1 MKRFAYLLILLLV
14 SAQAGDAL
22 ALTAAPISPSSSL
35 ADDNDEYLPA
45 QRRPREE
52 ESISDHGPTFVTLNP
67 PTANLPPAQ
76 RGVSFGWD
84 LTAPFT
90 PPSLYVFMSLQN

>member
-14 SAQAGDAL
+14 SAQANDAL
-22 ALTAAPISPSSSL
+22 ALTAAPTAPSSSL
-35 ADDNDEYLPA
+35 TDDNDEYLPA
-45 QRRPREE
+45 RRRPREE
-52 ESISDHGPTFVTLNP
+52 ESTWDQGPTFVTLNP
-67 PTANLPPAQ
+67 PAVNFPPAQ
-76 RGVSFGWD
+76 RGISFGWD